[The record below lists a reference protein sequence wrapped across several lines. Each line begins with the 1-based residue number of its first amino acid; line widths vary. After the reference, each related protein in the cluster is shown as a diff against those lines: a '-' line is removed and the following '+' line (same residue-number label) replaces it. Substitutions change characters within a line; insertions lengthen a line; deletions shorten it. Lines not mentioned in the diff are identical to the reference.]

1 MARMARVVV
10 AGVPYHVTQRG
21 NRRQNVFFHAGDY
34 GLYVALLRKHCDQWA
49 TRIWAYCLMPNHVH
63 VIVVPTQ
70 IPGLARAMGDTH
82 RAYTRHVN
90 HREDWRGYLWQ
101 GRFASY
107 PMDERHL
114 LAAARYIEL
123 NPVRAGLCTSAEE
136 WPWSSV
142 HAHLA
147 AQDDRLIDAA
157 ALLALVPD
165 WRSYLSEP
173 VDDVMSKALRRHSR
187 TGRPLGSQCFV
198 EALEGAT
205 GRRLTKQKSGPKGP
219 WKHQRRPS
227 DS

>member
-21 NRRQNVFFHAGDY
+21 NRRQNVFFHADDY
-34 GLYVALLRKHCDQWA
+34 RRYVALLRAHCDKWA

-63 VIVVPTQ
+63 LIAVPAEAQ
-70 IPGLARAMGDTH
+70 SLARAIGDTH

-90 HREDWRGYLWQ
+90 LREDWRGYLWQ

-123 NPVRAGLCTSAEE
+123 NPVRAGLCSSADE

-147 AQDDRLIDAA
+147 SRNDTLVDAA
-157 ALLALVPD
+157 ALLSLVPD
-165 WRSYLSEP
+165 WRSYLAAG
-173 VDDVMSKALRRHSR
+173 VDEAMSSALRRHTKS
-187 TGRPLGSQCFV
+187 GRPLGSQSFV
-198 EALEGAT
+198 EALEYAT
-205 GRRLTKQKSGPKGP
+205 GRRLTKRKTGPKGP
-219 WKHQRRPS
+219 CNYQPRAT
-227 DS
+227 DQ